1 MRGKWTGNNSSNNRI
16 QIDSAWRE
24 GYLRNDWKGEKGLSG
39 LSAIVHSVEAR
50 PRAISTVPRQRI
62 ASFRSFTIDSFG
74 PRFVPLCARRYLRAN
89 HSSCADARRA
99 RAVNL
104 IPKQETLSLFS
115 LSLPPLFVR
124 IVCWRESLE
133 TARSPRAAWIIRA
146 IRLASRNDRVSRA
159 RGTLSNNWNAICSRV
174 ETPCPRRFSNKCSRK
189 SVSRWPAIGD
199 YTCVEIAL
207 LWLME
212 QLRCVCLQE
221 WLFGWEDEVLEARC
235 WFVSCKYAMYVCT
248 SLLMRICQLWG
259 D

>member
-115 LSLPPLFVR
+115 LSLS
-124 IVCWRESLE
+124 SLCSYRLL
-133 TARSPRAAWIIRA
+133 ARKLGNRA
-146 IRLASRNDRVSRA
+146 IAAGGVNNPRDSSRVSQRSRFEGSRN
-159 RGTLSNNWNAICSRV
+159 
-174 ETPCPRRFSNKCSRK
+174 
-189 SVSRWPAIGD
+189 SV
-199 YTCVEIAL
+199 
-207 LWLME
+207 E
-212 QLRCVCLQE
+212 QLERDLQSRR
-221 WLFGWEDEVLEARC
+221 DT
-235 WFVSCKYAMYVCT
+235 VSETIFK
-248 SLLMRICQLWG
+248 
-259 D
+259 